1 MYYVYILRCADN
13 SLYTGVAA
21 DIERR
26 MSEHFSQTERC
37 AKYTRSHKAEK
48 IEAVWETEN
57 RSLAQK
63 LEYRIK
69 RLTRDQKKKIIEDDS
84 YIMKITGENS
94 EKYRRKK

>member
-26 MSEHFSQTERC
+26 ISEHFGQTERC

-63 LEYRIK
+63 LEYKIK

-84 YIMKITGENS
+84 YITKITGENS